1 MLLQLEVEPHEEDME
16 GLFFSG
22 VGDLCQAV
30 LELGD
35 VGVWVLRNL
44 FHGAK
49 SLSVFDVGTTER
61 VLPYPVP
68 FELFP
73 VRLER

>member
-22 VGDLCQAV
+22 VGDLCQAA

-35 VGVWVLRNL
+35 VGVWVLRVL
-44 FHGAK
+44 FQGIESPA
-49 SLSVFDVGTTER
+49 VFDVGSTEL

-73 VRLER
+73 FRRVR